1 MDEFESSDAPDAAEE
16 AGEAEQADVAGEA
29 PQAEEAEEFEFPS
42 LPSRLFNVFLSPGKV
57 MEAIA
62 QKPAWA
68 GALLVGAFLV
78 ALQTALIP
86 WDLTREMMIEAQR
99 QAALE
104 AGREAPV
111 MPEAIM
117 NVLRYATPVIGMIGI
132 TLFTFFFAGVYW
144 LIFSFVLGDEGRYRQ
159 YLAVGTH
166 ALFVPAVIGLALVPV
181 KIMTEDVSMTL
192 NLGNFLLFL
201 PEGYL
206 SNVFRAMDL
215 TGIWSALIIA
225 QGAHAIDPKRSF
237 GSAAV
242 VTLGITLVQA
252 LIVAIFAS

>member
-16 AGEAEQADVAGEA
+16 AGEAEQADVAVEA
-29 PQAEEAEEFEFPS
+29 PEAEEAEEFELPS

-86 WDLTREMMIEAQR
+86 WDLMREMMIEAQR

-104 AGREAPV
+104 AGREVPE
-111 MPEAIM
+111 MPEAFMNIM
-117 NVLRYATPVIGMIGI
+117 RYVTPVFGVIGI
-132 TLFTFFFAGVYW
+132 TLFTFFFAGIYW

-159 YLAVGTH
+159 YLAVGAH

-181 KIMTEDVSMTL
+181 KIMMEDVAMTL
-192 NLGNFLLFL
+192 NLGNFLFFL

-215 TGIWSALIIA
+215 TGMWSALIIA
-225 QGAHAIDPKRSF
+225 QGAHSIDPKRGF
-237 GSAAV
+237 GSAAA
-242 VTLGITLVQA
+242 VTLGVMSVMA
-252 LIVAIFAS
+252 LIQAIFAP